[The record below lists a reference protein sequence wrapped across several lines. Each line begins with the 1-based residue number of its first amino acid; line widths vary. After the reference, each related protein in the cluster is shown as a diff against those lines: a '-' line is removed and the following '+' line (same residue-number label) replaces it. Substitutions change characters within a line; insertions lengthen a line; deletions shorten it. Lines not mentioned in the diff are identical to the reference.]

1 MNVASPSPDLHD
13 RLRIRVDEYHRMIEA
28 GILGEDEHVQ
38 LIDGLLVAMSPQ
50 GRPHAFVIQELNRHL
65 VRALPDEFEAS
76 PEGSGEQLERGP
88 RLFAELGREFKVLT
102 QLPLTLLGDS
112 EPEPDLAVVH
122 ARDAA
127 SRTEHPTTAL
137 LVIEVAGESLRFDR
151 QSKAALYARAGVP
164 EYWIVNLAE
173 AKVEVHRKPDAP
185 SANYREM
192 LVFHRGE
199 ILMATVVPGIRVEV
213 AVLFP
218 EP

>member
-1 MNVASPSPDLHD
+1 MHVASPSPDLHE
-13 RLRIRVDEYHRMIEA
+13 RLRRIRVDEYHRMIEA

-38 LIDGLLVAMSPQ
+38 LVDGMLVAMSPQ
-50 GRPHAFVIQELNRHL
+50 GRPHAFVIQELNRLL
-65 VRALPDEFEAS
+65 VRALPDA
-76 PEGSGEQLERGP
+76 
-88 RLFAELGREFKVLT
+88 FKVLT
-102 QLPLTLLGDS
+102 QLPLTLGEDS

-151 QSKAALYARAGVP
+151 RSKAALYARAGVP
-164 EYWIVNLAE
+164 EYWIVNLA
-173 AKVEVHRKPDAP
+173 AGAIEVYRRPDTTTGE
-185 SANYREM
+185 YRET
-192 LVFHRGE
+192 LTCHRGE
-199 ILMATVVPGIRVEV
+199 VLAVAVVPGIQVEV

>member
-1 MNVASPSPDLHD
+1 MNVASRSPDLHE
-13 RLRIRVDEYHRMIEA
+13 RLRRIRVDEYHRMIHA
-28 GILGEDEHVQ
+28 GILGEDEHLQ
-38 LIDGLLVAMSPQ
+38 LVDGMLVAMSPQ
-50 GRPHAFVIQELNRHL
+50 GRPHAFVIQELNGLL
-65 VRALPDEFEAS
+65 VRALPD
-76 PEGSGEQLERGP
+76 
-88 RLFAELGREFKVLT
+88 EFKVLT
-102 QLPLTLLGDS
+102 QLPLTLADDS

-151 QSKAALYARAGVP
+151 KSKAALYARAEIP
-164 EYWIVNLAE
+164 EYWVVNLA
-173 AKVEVHRKPDAP
+173 ATSIEVRRGPDAP
-185 SANYREM
+185 SAKYREM

-199 ILMATVVPGIRVEV
+199 ILTATVVPGIRVEV